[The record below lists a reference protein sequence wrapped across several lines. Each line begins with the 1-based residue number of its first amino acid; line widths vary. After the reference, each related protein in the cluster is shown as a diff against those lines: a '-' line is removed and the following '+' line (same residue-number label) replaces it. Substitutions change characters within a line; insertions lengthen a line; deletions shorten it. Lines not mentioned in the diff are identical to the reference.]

1 MLPYTGKMNSAYGT
15 LAMLNQLKKLHLGS
29 GGVNIPGWVNIDL
42 DSPSSDMLLDLT
54 KPLPFDT
61 SSVTHIFNE
70 HFIEHITRSE
80 AVNLLIECKRVLTT
94 NGVIRIS
101 TPNLRFLIASY
112 ISNDTEQ
119 WGDLWHPT
127 SSCSLMNEGMRL
139 WGHQF
144 VYDADELVKILLEAG
159 FGDISFQEY
168 KKSKNEVLR
177 GLETRPFHN
186 DLIIEARVSE
196 DSTPAVD
203 MASLQNIRDSESSVL
218 NPDFKLSM
226 RTDRETVVANQIA
239 YVRQLEDQLTR
250 REQSIAGLQKTITDQ
265 ATHVQAVEAALSQ
278 CQTTIL
284 NCQAALLPLQNSI
297 CNKLTSNFFRLLS
310 LIHKK

>member
-1 MLPYTGKMNSAYGT
+1 
-15 LAMLNQLKKLHLGS
+15 MLNQLNKLHLGS
-29 GGVNIPGWVNIDL
+29 GGVNILGWINIDL

-127 SSCSLMNEGMRL
+127 SSCSLMNEGMRF

-144 VYDADELVKILLEAG
+144 VYDADELVKILIEAG

-168 KKSKNEVLR
+168 KKSKDEVLL

-196 DSTPAVD
+196 DSMPSID
-203 MASLQNIRDSESSVL
+203 MASFQNILDSESNVL

-226 RTDRETVVANQIA
+226 RTDRDTVVANQIA
-239 YVRQLEDQLTR
+239 HIRQLEDQLTK
-250 REQSIAGLQKTITDQ
+250 REQSITGLQQTITDQ
-265 ATHVQAVEAALSQ
+265 ATHVRAIGTALSQ
-278 CQTTIL
+278 CQM
-284 NCQAALLPLQNSI
+284 ALLPLQNSI
-297 CNKLTSNFFRLLS
+297 YKKLTSNFSRLLS
-310 LIHKK
+310 LTHKK